1 MCCGGTVIQVDK
13 KVLSEGVHIVV
24 GTPGRVLDMMN
35 RDFLKTNALK
45 LIVLDEADN
54 MLSRGFED

>member
-24 GTPGRVLDMMN
+24 GFKKIKN
-35 RDFLKTNALK
+35 N
-45 LIVLDEADN
+45 
-54 MLSRGFED
+54 